1 MTVHFNLIGY
11 CSSRKYKFFIPME
24 CPCYQKIDPL
34 GLFNIYDLYD
44 RKRIMDSY
52 CMHISGSGS
61 IEAKP
66 VFGNKHGSNLSSLGL
81 YALTGI
87 G

>member
-1 MTVHFNLIGY
+1 MF
-11 CSSRKYKFFIPME
+11 
-24 CPCYQKIDPL
+24 D
-34 GLFNIYDLYD
+34 NIYDLYD